1 MPKIKLTKSELKKQR
16 DSLKQFLRFLPTLQ
30 LKKQQLQLETRKS
43 QERITLNTEKEM
55 KFKSSIASWIDM
67 FGSQTEIDQLV
78 TLIKIKSVNVEIV
91 NIAGVD
97 IPSYNNTIFE
107 VDEYNLATTP
117 PWWDDAICAI
127 MSIIEIREERKVLV
141 KQFELI
147 STELQTT
154 TQRVNLFEKVKI
166 PECKENIKKIQIYLG
181 DQQTT
186 AVGRSKIAKKKL
198 AEAYQ

>member
-43 QERITLNTEKEM
+43 QERIALNTEKEV

-78 TLIKIKSVNVEIV
+78 KLVKIKSVDVEIV

-107 VDEYNLATTP
+107 VDEYNLAATP
-117 PWWDDAICAI
+117 AWWDDAICAI
-127 MSIIEIREERKVLV
+127 MSIIEIREERKILV

-147 STELQTT
+147 SIELQTT